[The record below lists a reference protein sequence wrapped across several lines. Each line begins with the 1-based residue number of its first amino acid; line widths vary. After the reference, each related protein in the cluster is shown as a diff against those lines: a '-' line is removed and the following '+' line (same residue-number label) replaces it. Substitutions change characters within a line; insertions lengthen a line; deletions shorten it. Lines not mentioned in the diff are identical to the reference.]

1 MRPVASI
8 TIEIQVYKKNS
19 NNEFGT
25 PHILRPLISVRI
37 PVPQASQL
45 DLENLMRLAERMNSP
60 NHGESPDDRRRRRS
74 SRDDRERTLALIA
87 EAKTRRPGNTVT
99 APKTGLV
106 ERGVVVDR
114 LVAIDAIPAVVVMNL
129 NAIEMT
135 GRSVL
140 GKNGAESINQNGRGE
155 SPRQP
160 PPPPPPPLERRGPF
174 TPFGKGSGKGSW
186 GKGRYGDGPFGKGK
200 GKGFSGK
207 GWSSGSRGFVWKH
220 DKFEEEIKAEE
231 QIQEEEEEKE
241 SEKKETPQENSPAST
256 ARSKPI
262 KFDLYAEKLD
272 DNVVQ
277 AVLDNV
283 RERIDKRRDA
293 MKQKRE
299 EREAEIQK
307 MIAAGEDPFA
317 KRPREGRRIT
327 QDGMR
332 PSNRGELER
341 GVVDGNARDDEIQ
354 RKSLPARREFERD
367 EAEGGNR
374 RKEPESVRRQESMSP
389 KRNREDARRG
399 SREEEKEERENRRE
413 RESSGLRHQHRGLKM
428 EQQQG
433 HGNLGVIGEIE
444 IADNHLPLRADEI
457 TGPAAVTV
465 DRVTDEGGVPAG
477 IRYTVKLHIFGGRSG
492 AGDTW
497 TVYRRYS
504 AFNETDHKL
513 YRLLVSAS
521 EAVRDAVHLP
531 ELPPKTLLVPRL
543 DAEFVAKRREGL
555 QIYLDSL
562 LPSLVAMTPSMQNV
576 VCEFLE
582 VPITA
587 RPGLCNPS
595 VPMSGRVPP
604 SEVSAQSFT
613 EQLHGPYSIDNSL
626 QPISSLPASSGTRS
640 ESRIKMTPDETARAK
655 LEAFVGKLAQVPELD
670 ETADETSSLG
680 DGVDDDSVGNDKVQA
695 IRDFECWFMQNKP
708 QFRELSI
715 QLLFVGYDPTGR
727 SYVYNENPHPRIG
740 DSERPVGLLPEIGN
754 FSEDPPVSACA
765 ALGFLRKLLSFEY
778 NADAGIYTHVFKA
791 SPLFIIQGM
800 HLDKHIRLN
809 RGQSSRLDAFQI
821 TRTIS
826 PSRDPLLD
834 IFNGDEWAVSE
845 YSTWLKILG
854 GGPAI
859 SGMIGGPPGVLVQR
873 RTHAP
878 RIMKSSVHGPSR
890 GGLDVR
896 KIAQDALLKV
906 STCVSTI
913 TYDDDID
920 DDQRNGSADGGCTV
934 RSPAAL
940 LNTKIGSVRVDYHRL
955 ATTPPEHMARAR
967 LLHLPFH
974 PEYVGALMYDHKAFI
989 ENVLELDTEGT
1000 TPKLVGGIQGD
1011 SDSSR
1016 SDFKVRE
1023 KLLEFS
1029 YTHYNPL
1036 LHNVMLLSLPSRRH
1050 DMLPGESA
1058 ASPRSM
1064 TMAASVGSPAA
1075 GSGRGNSVQ
1084 EGTGTCLLTDLLD
1097 VVLNAP
1103 NCAPGFVKMQ
1113 LLRAFK
1119 KLPAEDGGGYQI
1131 AYTSVDL
1138 GDELVSRGPGVPTG
1152 VWRGHDCCEVSAAA
1166 IFGMDSI
1173 NLVSG
1178 DLLGEYI
1185 FFWPTL
1191 ENFIYIL
1198 QHVAPLLPAY
1208 PYEFHHPFI
1217 EWIYSGVA
1225 PDSMCLGEAASPR
1238 MPRGRSGS
1246 ADSSSGL
1253 GRFGG
1258 AGLDH
1263 PVELSVES

>member
-1 MRPVASI
+1 MARS
-8 TIEIQVYKKNS
+8 
-19 NNEFGT
+19 
-25 PHILRPLISVRI
+25 
-37 PVPQASQL
+37 
-45 DLENLMRLAERMNSP
+45 
-60 NHGESPDDRRRRRS
+60 ESPDDRRRRRS
-74 SRDDRERTLALIA
+74 SRDDRERISRSDRRGKGAKIRLILTA
-87 EAKTRRPGNTVT
+87 VLGEDSSPRKHRDRSEDRTRRERRRSRSASRDRRHSSRRRDEPQRHRNDREISPREERSGEH
-99 APKTGLV
+99 KSERKRV
-106 ERGVVVDR
+106 EVEDKVPEEKRERDR
-114 LVAIDAIPAVVVMNL
+114 HRDSR
-129 NAIEMT
+129 EDFD
-135 GRSVL
+135 RRRDE
-140 GKNGAESINQNGRGE
+140 KRE

-241 SEKKETPQENSPAST
+241 PEKKETPQENSPAST

-307 MIAAGEDPFA
+307 MIDAGEDPFA
-317 KRPREGRRIT
+317 KRPREGK
-327 QDGMR
+327 
-332 PSNRGELER
+332 PS
-341 GVVDGNARDDEIQ
+341 
-354 RKSLPARREFERD
+354 PARREFERD
-367 EAEGGNR
+367 EPEGGNR

-399 SREEEKEERENRRE
+399 SREEEERENRRE
-413 RESSGLRHQHRGLKM
+413 RESSGMRHQHRGLKM

-433 HGNLGVIGEIE
+433 HGSLGVIGEIK
-444 IADNHLPLRADEI
+444 IADNHLPVRADEI

-465 DRVTDEGGVPAG
+465 ERVTDEGGVPAG

-521 EAVRDAVHLP
+521 EAVRDVVHLP

-613 EQLHGPYSIDNSL
+613 EQLHGPYSVDNSL
-626 QPISSLPASSGTRS
+626 QPISSLPAPSGTRS

-655 LEAFVGKLAQVPELD
+655 LEAFVG
-670 ETADETSSLG
+670 
-680 DGVDDDSVGNDKVQA
+680 KVQA

-834 IFNGDEWAVSE
+834 IFNGDEWAVAEYVFDMAQNSRRWAGYLWDDRRPAWRVSE
-845 YSTWLKILG
+845 HK
-854 GGPAI
+854 
-859 SGMIGGPPGVLVQR
+859 VQR

-920 DDQRNGSADGGCTV
+920 DDQRNGSADGGCTDDAIQDY
-934 RSPAAL
+934 SQ
-940 LNTKIGSVRVDYHRL
+940 VRVDYHRL

-1000 TPKLVGGIQGD
+1000 TPKLVGCIQGD
-1011 SDSSR
+1011 SESSR
-1016 SDFKVRE
+1016 SDLKVRE

-1191 ENFIYIL
+1191 EVMAWQPPML
-1198 QHVAPLLPAY
+1198 T
-1208 PYEFHHPFI
+1208 
-1217 EWIYSGVA
+1217 
-1225 PDSMCLGEAASPR
+1225 
-1238 MPRGRSGS
+1238 
-1246 ADSSSGL
+1246 L
-1253 GRFGG
+1253 GRMRT
-1258 AGLDH
+1258 D
-1263 PVELSVES
+1263 